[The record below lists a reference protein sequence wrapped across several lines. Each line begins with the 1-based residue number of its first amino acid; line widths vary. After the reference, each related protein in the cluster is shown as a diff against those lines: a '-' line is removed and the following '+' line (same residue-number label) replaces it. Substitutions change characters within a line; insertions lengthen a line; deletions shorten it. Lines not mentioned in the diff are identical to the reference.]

1 MEYLILIVI
10 VFLIYYIP
18 HESYKYK
25 IKTMSNRH
33 EEDVKI
39 MSIRHKEEEKKLI
52 AENERRNREFSK
64 REEHFKKTISSTK
77 PFNIV
82 AKMYSDWCTS
92 VFDKEKSYLQYKS
105 RPAYKAADVVSN
117 LKVETRDALK
127 KYKEMQYKYLFLLDA
142 FPELKRY
149 VDDEEA
155 LNHLSDYKDYNE
167 FKSERDEV
175 LDWIS
180 PNEYQKMSENERN
193 QLALDRYKRA
203 KKSDWQIG
211 MQYEMYIGY
220 WLWEKGYHVVQYGIE
235 HGFSKHNF

>member
-1 MEYLILIVI
+1 MEFLILIGVA
-10 VFLIYYIP
+10 FLFYYIL

-25 IKTMSNRH
+25 IKAMSNRY
-33 EEDVKI
+33 EEDIRVL
-39 MSIRHKEEEKKLI
+39 SIRHKEEEKKLTT
-52 AENERRNREFSK
+52 ENERRNREFCK
-64 REEHFKKTISSTK
+64 REEQFKKTISSTK

-92 VFDKEKSYLQYKS
+92 VFDKEKSYLQYKP
-105 RPAYKAADVVSN
+105 RPAYKAAEVVSN

-127 KYKEMQYKYLFLLDA
+127 KFKEMQYKYLFLLDA

-155 LNHLSDYKDYNE
+155 LKHLSDYKDYEE
-167 FKSERDEV
+167 FKSDRDEV
-175 LDWIS
+175 LDWITTD
-180 PNEYQKMSENERN
+180 EYLKMSEDERN
-193 QLALDRYKRA
+193 QLALDRYKKA

-220 WLWEKGYHVVQYGIE
+220 LLRMKGML
-235 HGFSKHNF
+235 